1 MIRKTT
7 ALSLFLTLLGT
18 SGCAKA
24 PPAPVAA
31 PAPVQDAAPVAKA
44 PSARPALPSPEA
56 REIPEI
62 PSISLS
68 SAPAKATSGN
78 AATAATSTGNEEQHQ
93 RRETLLAAMMP
104 LQVML
109 GQWHGTTQK
118 EQGEFK
124 ALDQSTWV
132 WDFQTER
139 NQPAMVMKSEAS
151 PYIRLARLTYLID
164 RQIYQLKLTNPEGET
179 RVLEGTFIAPAEEF
193 QGDDQ
198 KMHVKYKLEL
208 TQVAPE
214 GQRDALQM
222 VFNQQENN
230 RFLIELAKKR
240 GSRFLRFD
248 TIATQREGTSF
259 AKSDAGV
266 GNRECIISGGLGV
279 MQVSYNGKS
288 YWVCCSGC
296 KAAFEE
302 DPASWIADYERKHK
316 AQGS

>member
-1 MIRKTT
+1 
-7 ALSLFLTLLGT
+7 LSG
-18 SGCAKA
+18 
-24 PPAPVAA
+24 A
-31 PAPVQDAAPVAKA
+31 PA
-44 PSARPALPSPEA
+44 ST
-56 REIPEI
+56 
-62 PSISLS
+62 S
-68 SAPAKATSGN
+68 S
-78 AATAATSTGNEEQHQ
+78 ATAAVPNAAREKEEQQQ

-124 ALDQSTWV
+124 ALDQSQWV
-132 WDFQTER
+132 WDFQTDR
-139 NQPAMVMKSEAS
+139 SQPAMVMTSEAS
-151 PYIRLARLTYLID
+151 PYIRMARLTYLID
-164 RQIYQLKLTNPEGET
+164 RQIYQLKLTNPQGET
-179 RVLEGTFIAPAEEF
+179 RVLEGTFTAPAAEF

-208 TQVAPE
+208 TQVDPA
-214 GQRDALQM
+214 GQRDALQL

-279 MQVSYNGKS
+279 MQVSYQGKS

-302 DPASWIADYERKHK
+302 DPASWIADYEKKHK
-316 AQGS
+316 AQGG